1 MKALRFFFIVFRGFW
16 SQVRVFVP
24 RKHVQRGNC
33 LTFIFS
39 LNIIIDRRHC
49 NQVIIGV
56 DKVIN
61 VIAWNSIEDIFAIPE
76 ANI

>member
-1 MKALRFFFIVFRGFW
+1 MLDLHF
-16 SQVRVFVP
+16 
-24 RKHVQRGNC
+24 
-33 LTFIFS
+33 FS